1 MVPAA
6 ATRRRWGLHPQPLLG
21 VVIVAAFHKSFTSKI
36 FMSPIN
42 FQSRRATVTHLMRC
56 WLEVIKC
63 LVVIEGKTG
72 EGGPWRPYAFDL
84 DVANGEYSNRHFSKE
99 VSAAVRHF
107 HDAMLRFDIHTGAP
121 TNHPFQN
128 AVKTLCRLIMPP
140 STPPSSESP
149 PSSSTLPHATLPPPP
164 RTPVHYNRTG
174 VEMASETEEEDD
186 VDSESEVVG
195 DLPYL
200 YFGHART

>member
-1 MVPAA
+1 MPKRSRSNTKQGAA
-6 ATRRRWGLHPQPLLG
+6 KRL
-21 VVIVAAFHKSFTSKI
+21 AAQDAQCAL